1 MNVLSFLY
9 KFSSPQ
15 LSLGSSWDLLCPSL
29 TVIHQHE
36 VIKPERCAQDVKL
49 HIFSSQRCWEP
60 PDWQRMW
67 IIFPSPLA
75 PRIRVKAT
83 LLSLRMGWPASS
95 LFLPRPCGDN
105 QGLRQGL

>member
-36 VIKPERCAQDVKL
+36 VIKP
-49 HIFSSQRCWEP
+49 
-60 PDWQRMW
+60 
-67 IIFPSPLA
+67 
-75 PRIRVKAT
+75 
-83 LLSLRMGWPASS
+83 
-95 LFLPRPCGDN
+95 
-105 QGLRQGL
+105 